1 MAHGKELLLLLSLT
15 MEQLADLSRSGQVC
29 RVVAVTVAVIHP
41 GYVRST
47 VTQPLELSWPG
58 WPGGELDGAAAG
70 AAPRRGSFCKECR
83 FPSSSLSS
91 AADVEINSETAQQ
104 GRP

>member
-29 RVVAVTVAVIHP
+29 RVVTVTVAVIHP

-58 WPGGELDGAAAG
+58 GDLDGAAAVLHPDG
-70 AAPRRGSFCKECR
+70 ARSARNAGSPAVLFCLR
-83 FPSSSLSS
+83 QRL
-91 AADVEINSETAQQ
+91 
-104 GRP
+104 R

>member
-15 MEQLADLSRSGQVC
+15 MELLADLSRSGQVC
-29 RVVAVTVAVIHP
+29 RVVAVAVAVIHP

-58 WPGGELDGAAAG
+58 RPGELD
-70 AAPRRGSFCKECR
+70 
-83 FPSSSLSS
+83 SSLQLHTDGARS
-91 AADVEINSETAQQ
+91 ARNASCTAP
-104 GRP
+104 GLVVLCPVCGGLR

>member
-29 RVVAVTVAVIHP
+29 RVAAVTVGVIHP

-58 WPGGELDGAAAG
+58 WPGGELDGAAAKCCTQTG
-70 AAPRRGSFCKECR
+70 LVLQGMQVPQQLSLVCGRG
-83 FPSSSLSS
+83 
-91 AADVEINSETAQQ
+91 
-104 GRP
+104 

>member
-58 WPGGELDGAAAG
+58 WPGGELDGAAAVLHPDG
-70 AAPRRGSFCKECR
+70 ARSARNAGS
-83 FPSSSLSS
+83 PAVLSCLR
-91 AADVEINSETAQQ
+91 Q
-104 GRP
+104 RLR